1 MIILNSLLEL
11 SLVLRDGRLNFA
23 YTLLVL
29 SHFILDLIPVQQND
43 VLQFLSLGDR
53 LVHDFRTLI
62 FNTVLDFI
70 YLAKP
75 LAHVFSVELG
85 LNE

>member
-1 MIILNSLLEL
+1 MIFLNSLLEL
-11 SLVLRDGRLNFA
+11 SLVLHDGRLNLA

-29 SHFILDLIPVQQND
+29 PYFILDLIPIQQNNI
-43 VLQFLSLGDR
+43 LQFLSLRDR

-62 FNTVLDFI
+62 FDTVLDFI

-75 LAHVFSVELG
+75 LVDVFSVELG